1 MAEPNFKNRTLYHG
15 DNLDFLR
22 GMNSETVHL
31 IATDP
36 PFNKNR
42 DFHATPDSLAKG
54 ARFKDRWS
62 WDRDVH
68 EEWTD
73 SIIDDWPA
81 VWEVITA
88 ARAAYGDDM
97 GAFLCWL
104 GVRLMEMRRVLR
116 QDGSIY
122 LHCDPTASHY
132 IKAMMDAI
140 FGWKNFRNEIVW
152 SYQGTGQP
160 KNAFKRKHDTL
171 LFFAKSSKSYFS
183 EEGSSEPISDFSKSK
198 YTREDEKGRY
208 KDIRHP
214 DGSIHRQ
221 YIRSHQRMRDVWNMP
236 IINAMAKER
245 TGYPTQKPLA
255 LYERII
261 RASSNEGDIVLDP
274 FCGCATTP
282 VAAERLKRRWVGMD
296 IWDGAKDIV
305 IERLERDTIL
315 RADDRSHVALPQVHI
330 ETRLPVRSD
339 DNEVAAPTLRLKIQR
354 PVEPW
359 QKLTHKQMTRVLAA
373 AQGTAGGVICAGCGR
388 VLEQEFMQ
396 LDHIT
401 PKSDRGANHILN
413 RVLLCGPCNRRKRDN
428 LTLRGLLRENKKK
441 AIGWMKDESRAK
453 LAQESA
459 RNKAEWL
466 RDNFHTREC
475 RALVEGSGL

>member
-1 MAEPNFKNRTLYHG
+1 MAELNFKNRTLYHG

-54 ARFKDRWS
+54 ASFKDRWS
-62 WDRDVH
+62 WERDVH

-73 SIIDDWPA
+73 SIIDDWPD

-104 GVRLMEMRRVLR
+104 GVRLMEMHRVLR

-132 IKAMMDAI
+132 IKAIMDAI

-152 SYQGTGQP
+152 AYRSGGVS
-160 KNAFKRKHDTL
+160 KRWFGRKHDIL
-171 LFFAKSSKSYFS
+171 LFYAKSKRYNVQIPKERSYNRDFKPYRFKGVNEYQD
-183 EEGSSEPISDFSKSK
+183 EEGRW
-198 YTREDEKGRY
+198 YTLAT
-208 KDIRHP
+208 
-214 DGSIHRQ
+214 
-221 YIRSHQRMRDVWNMP
+221 MRDVWEIPMVGRTS
-236 IINAMAKER
+236 KER

-261 RASSNEGDIVLDP
+261 KASSNEGDIVLDP
-274 FCGCATTP
+274 FCGCATTTI
-282 VAAERLKRRWVGMD
+282 AAERLGRQWVGMD
-296 IWDGAKDIV
+296 IWNEAHPV
-305 IERLERDTIL
+305 TL
-315 RADDRSHVALPQVHI
+315 
-330 ETRLPVRSD
+330 TRLAEENMVTADSEHKQMFPHIVHYETAPPVRTD
-339 DNEVAAPTLRLKIQR
+339 DNEMAAPTLELRIQR

-359 QKLTHKQMTRVLAA
+359 QRLTHKQMVRVLAF
-373 AQGTAGGVICAGCGR
+373 AQQSNGGVICAGCGR
-388 VLEQEFMQ
+388 VLEVEFMQ

-401 PKSDRGANHILN
+401 PKADRGENHILN
-413 RVLLCGPCNRRKRDN
+413 RILLCGPCNRRKRDN
-428 LTLRGLLRENKKK
+428 LTLRGLLRENRKKTV
-441 AIGWMKDESRAK
+441 GWMKDEDMAK
-453 LAQESA
+453 LIQEHA
-459 RNKAEWL
+459 REKAEWV
-466 RDNFHTREC
+466 RDHFDSAEC
-475 RALVEGSGL
+475 QALIKGGASPLTA